1 MRAAL
6 AARRDTARSLGEQ
19 GASAV
24 EYGLVVSLIAA
35 VLVIGVFALGRLA
48 GGSFASI
55 DCWSSTGGSACAAAA
70 TSDVPAE
77 PISVV
82 AEPAPAA
89 PSSAPSA
96 PSAPSAAPSA
106 APSSAARPAG
116 PSQVCNQS
124 GNGNGKGQGQGSCK

>member
-19 GASAV
+19 RASAV

-48 GGSFASI
+48 GESFASI

-96 PSAPSAAPSA
+96 PSAAPSA